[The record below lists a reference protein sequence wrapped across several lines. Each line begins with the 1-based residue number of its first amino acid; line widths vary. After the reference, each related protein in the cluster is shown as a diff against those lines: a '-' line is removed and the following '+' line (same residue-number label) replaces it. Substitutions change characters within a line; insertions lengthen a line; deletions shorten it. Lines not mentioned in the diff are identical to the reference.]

1 VSKDKNLYMKKA
13 FALIVFLGIVIV
25 SEVKAQETPVVDG
38 RQRAQRARIRE
49 GAASGD
55 LTRGETAKLR
65 SQQRH
70 IRRTERRAK
79 ADGEVTR
86 DERAKIKRKQN
97 RANRNI
103 RREKHD
109 VQERPN

>member
-1 VSKDKNLYMKKA
+1 MKKA

-70 IRRTERRAK
+70 IRRTERRAVRLR
-79 ADGEVTR
+79 AASLVTGFISLITSSFPLSGSR
-86 DERAKIKRKQN
+86 QRLVKICDKVFCIFN
-97 RANRNI
+97 AYT
-103 RREKHD
+103 
-109 VQERPN
+109 